1 MRTLFLAIACL
12 LVCLWLR
19 PAHADEAASLSDVID
34 SHIQARLDSEGLQR
48 AAQTDDAEFL
58 RRVYLDLHGV
68 VPSAEQA
75 VKFLDRSD
83 PDKRDQLIDE
93 LLASPQFGEHL
104 ADLWSGRLLSPQLN
118 DRRKQEAFTKWLADR
133 LNGASWDRVVTD
145 LLTATGKLEDNPA
158 VIYLIEGNFPLGVT
172 DLTDLSTRY
181 FLGVRLNCAQCHDH
195 PFAAWKQQDYWG
207 MAAFFAQIQTPG
219 KSKAVYKVGLLDNPQ
234 MTMATLKDTD
244 MIEHFQRRTPTFLG
258 GQELAAGADSTHRA
272 ALAAWI
278 TSPDNA
284 YFARA
289 TVNRMWWQFFGRGI
303 VNPVDD
309 MHSGNA
315 PSHPG
320 LIDLLS
326 QRFVESGF
334 DLKFLCRAILNS
346 RTYQQT
352 SRPGEEAE
360 LQAKLFG
367 RMSIKVLSGQQLYD
381 SLVAILGP
389 PTKTAGIDARL
400 GARYEFSQSFGGE
413 ADTDPTRYERGIPH
427 MLRMMN
433 SPQFAGGS
441 VAALASRVAPA
452 GSPAD
457 ESVEQL
463 FLTILSR
470 RPTPAEQRLAR
481 EQLQIS
487 GATQSAYDDFA
498 WALLM
503 GSEFALNH

>member
-1 MRTLFLAIACL
+1 MRRLFLTISGL
-12 LVCLWLR
+12 LVCLGLR
-19 PAHADEAASLSDVID
+19 PALGDDAASLSDVID
-34 SHIQARLDSEGLQR
+34 RHIQVRLDTDGLQR
-48 AAQTDDAEFL
+48 AAQADDGEFL

-75 VKFLDRSD
+75 AKFLDRSD
-83 PDKRDQLIDE
+83 PDKRTQLIDE
-93 LLASPQFGEHL
+93 LLASPRFGEHI

-118 DRRKQEAFTKWLADR
+118 DRRKQEAFTNWLAGR
-133 LNGASWDRVVTD
+133 FNSASWDRIATD
-145 LLTATGKLEDNPA
+145 LLTATGKLEENAA

-181 FLGVRLNCAQCHDH
+181 FLGVRLNCAQCHNH
-195 PFAAWKQQDYWG
+195 PFASWKQQDYWG

-234 MTMATLKDTD
+234 MTMATLQETD
-244 MIEHFQRRTPTFLG
+244 MIEHFQRRPPTFLG
-258 GQELAAGADSTHRA
+258 GQELPADADSTHRA
-272 ALAAWI
+272 ALAHWI
-278 TSPDNA
+278 TSPQNP

-289 TVNRMWWQFFGRGI
+289 AVNRMWWQFFGRGI

-315 PSHPG
+315 PSHPE
-320 LIDLLS
+320 LLDLLS
-326 QRFVESGF
+326 QRFAESGF

-360 LQAKLFG
+360 LQAKLFA
-367 RMSIKVLSGQQLYD
+367 RMSIKVLSAEQLYD
-381 SLVAILGP
+381 SLVAILGQP
-389 PTKTAGIDARL
+389 VRASGVDTRL
-400 GARYEFSQSFGGE
+400 GARYEFSQFFGGE

-433 SPQFAGGS
+433 SPQFADGS

-452 GSPAD
+452 GRPAD
-457 ESVEQL
+457 ESIEQL

-470 RPTPAEQRLAR
+470 RPTPAEQQLAR
-481 EQLQIS
+481 EQLQTNGTRQS
-487 GATQSAYDDFA
+487 GYDDLA